1 MEKCLG
7 IISYGEEDK
16 NFGGL
21 CKHRP
26 GYMLPFGGRY
36 RLIDFAIS
44 NMVNHG
50 LQTIAIY
57 TGDKIR
63 STMDHVGNG
72 KPWDLNRRFNGL
84 ILFPPV
90 YNEEIDM
97 QTGEIPQFY
106 STLEFLNLIREEYVY
121 MANPSIIAKID
132 LNKAFKKFKDTDAD
146 ISLIYKKQYDPMG
159 ELINTDKLH
168 LDKKGNM
175 INMGLNLGTEK
186 SFNHFLSMGFIKKEV
201 FINIIKASIEKGN
214 ARSFREAMLQY
225 KSDYKINSFEFQG
238 HVEVIRDLK
247 SFYDAN
253 LNLLKR
259 EISKELFFD
268 RGLIFTKT
276 KDEPSTLYT
285 ESSNVQNSLI
295 ANGCIIEGEVENSVI
310 FRGVKVG
317 KGAVVKNSIVMQKA
331 QIEDEAL
338 VVNSILDKRTII
350 EEGARIAGSGI
361 MPYVVEKYKSIKKD

>member
-7 IISYGEEDK
+7 IISYGEDD
-16 NFGGL
+16 NTFGGL

-26 GYMLPFGGRY
+26 AYMLPFGGRY
-36 RLIDFAIS
+36 RLIDFTIS

-84 ILFPPV
+84 MLFPPI
-90 YNEEIDM
+90 YNDEIDM
-97 QTGEIPQFY
+97 QAGEIPQFF
-106 STLEFLNLIREEYVY
+106 STLEFLSLIREEYVY
-121 MANPSIIAKID
+121 IANPSIVTKVD
-132 LNKAFKKFKDTDAD
+132 LNEAFREFRRTDAD
-146 ISLIYKKQYDPMG
+146 ITLIYKKQYDPLG
-159 ELINTDKLH
+159 QLINTDKLH
-168 LDKKGNM
+168 LDKDGNM
-175 INMGLNLGTEK
+175 LNMGLNLGTEK
-186 SFNHFLSMGFIKKEV
+186 HFNHFLGMGFVKKDV
-201 FINIIKASIEKGN
+201 FINIIKGSIEKAN

-225 KSDYKINSFEFQG
+225 KSLYKINSFESKG

-253 LNLLKR
+253 LNLLKKDISQ
-259 EISKELFFD
+259 EIFFE
-268 RGLIFTKT
+268 GGMIYTKT

-285 ESSNVQNSLI
+285 DTSNVQNSLI
-295 ANGCIIEGEVENSVI
+295 ANGCIIEGEVENSII
-310 FRGVKVG
+310 FRGVKIK
-317 KGAVVKNSIVMQKA
+317 KGAVVKNSVVMQKSE
-331 QIEDEAL
+331 IEENAL

-361 MPYVVEKYKSIKKD
+361 MPYVVEKYKRIKKD